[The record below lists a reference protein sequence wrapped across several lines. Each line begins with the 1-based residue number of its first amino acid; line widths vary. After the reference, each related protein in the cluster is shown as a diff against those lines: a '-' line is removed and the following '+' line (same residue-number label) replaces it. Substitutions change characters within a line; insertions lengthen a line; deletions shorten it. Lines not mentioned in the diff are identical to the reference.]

1 MGEAGERP
9 GSRAAAPADPGATPP
24 LDPRARRL
32 LRLAP
37 VVAVPLGVA
46 LAVLGAPLADVLLL
60 PLVVGVLPVLAVAQA
75 VALRDEPI
83 ERLPAYAST
92 VLSLAVLTALCVAAA
107 WSRGAGFLGLRP
119 LPWGAFALW
128 TAGLT
133 AAGLATMAAFRL
145 AAGRLGLREHPFL
158 RHLLPRSAGEK
169 AAFVGVS
176 FSAGI
181 GEELVFRGYVLGALI
196 PVVGTAGAVVLST
209 ISFAFAHAYQGVL
222 GLLRTGILGAVL
234 AWAVLASGSLLPAMA
249 AHTLLDLLAGIV
261 LADRLMV
268 PDRPSRV

>member
-1 MGEAGERP
+1 VGEAGERP
-9 GSRAAAPADPGATPP
+9 GPGNAAPADPEVAPP
-24 LDPRARRL
+24 LNPRARRL

-75 VALRDEPI
+75 VALRDEAI
-83 ERLPAYAST
+83 RRLPAYAST
-92 VLSLAVLTALCVAAA
+92 VVSLFVLTALCVAAA
-107 WSRGAGFLGLRP
+107 WSRGAGFLGLRT
-119 LPWGAFALW
+119 LPWAAFALW

-133 AAGLATMAAFRL
+133 GAGLGVMGAFRL
-145 AAGRLGLREHPFL
+145 AAGRLGLRENPFL

-181 GEELVFRGYVLGALI
+181 GEEFVFRGYVLGALI

-209 ISFAFAHAYQGVL
+209 VSFAFAHAYQGVL
-222 GLLRTGILGAVL
+222 GLLRTGVLGAVL
-234 AWAVLASGSLLPAMA
+234 AWSVLASGSLLPAMA
-249 AHTLLDLLAGIV
+249 AHTLLDLIAGIV

-268 PDRPSRV
+268 PDPPSRV